1 MPRLHLPWL
10 ELSVLL
16 PLLGAILSF
25 SLQNRH
31 LARTVS
37 IVTCGLTLVCA
48 TGEWIDF
55 GMLESFE
62 AHDQWDFLER
72 ILSHD
77 VLVIDELSA
86 PLLPLGAFLYF
97 SIVVTTLRTKVNRFS
112 FGWTL
117 LSESILMA
125 TLACRTPWLLIG
137 LLAAAVIP
145 PWVELRQRGE
155 CTRVYLIHMG
165 KFVALLVTGQLLVD
179 VSSGS
184 VGLSIVGGCLLT
196 GGALIRNGTF
206 PLHCWM
212 TDLFEKATFGTAILF
227 VIPMTG
233 AYAVMRLVFP
243 IAPSWA
249 LQSIAMISLITA
261 FYAAC
266 MSTVQ
271 QDARRFFCFLF
282 LSNSALVLVG
292 LEMVTPVGLTGALC
306 VWISVGISLLGL
318 GLILRC
324 VEARIGRL
332 KLNRFHGLSE
342 QTPYLAGTFLLTG
355 LASIGFPGT
364 IGFIGAELLVEGA
377 VDVYPFIGFIVV
389 LAMTLNGIAAL
400 NAYFRIFTGTHH
412 QSSVSMGCRLTE
424 RIIIVVLSLMMIGGG
439 LIPQPGINS
448 RYHAAK
454 ALLEHRKLPVSLH
467 TLSEHETSAKSLPVD
482 FGLSTE

>member
-10 ELSVLL
+10 ELSVVL
-16 PLLGAILSF
+16 PLLGAIFVFALRN
-25 SLQNRH
+25 QH
-31 LARTVS
+31 LARLIG
-37 IVTCGLTLVCA
+37 IVTCTLTLVCA

-55 GMLESFE
+55 GLLESFE

-72 ILSHD
+72 VLNHD
-77 VLVIDELSA
+77 VLVVDELSA

-117 LSESILMA
+117 LSESLLMA
-125 TLACRTPWLLIG
+125 TLACRSPWLLIG
-137 LLAAAVIP
+137 LLSAATIP

-155 CTRVYLIHMG
+155 CTRVYVFHMG
-165 KFVALLVTGQLLVD
+165 LFVALLVAGQLLVD
-179 VSSGS
+179 ASSGS
-184 VGLSIVGGCLLT
+184 VALSIIGGCLLT

-212 TDLFEKATFGTAILF
+212 TDLFENATFGTAILY

-233 AYAVMRLVFP
+233 AYTVMRLVFP
-243 IAPSWA
+243 IAPTWA
-249 LQSIAMISLITA
+249 LQSIAVISLITA

-271 QDARRFFCFLF
+271 QDARRFFCFIF

-332 KLNRFHGLSE
+332 KLNRFHGLYE

-364 IGFIGAELLVEGA
+364 VGFIGTELLVEGA
-377 VDVYPFIGFIVV
+377 VDVYPLVGFTVV
-389 LAMTLNGIAAL
+389 LATTLNGIAAL

-412 QSSVSMGCRLTE
+412 QSSVSIGCRPPE

-439 LIPQPGINS
+439 LVPQPGIDS

-454 ALLEHRKLPVSLH
+454 SLLEHRNLPVSVH
-467 TLSEHETSAKSLPVD
+467 TLSENDTSPESSTKDS
-482 FGLSTE
+482 GMSTE